1 MYAQV
6 IVILDELRDATARY
20 ATVGASPGIRDTFDR
35 DMEALRTKI
44 DNLQWE
50 VNRLDAENRR
60 LRDENADGSARVD
73 LEAELEQSKVE
84 VARMAE
90 RVKTCERQLEE
101 SARAAAE
108 TEQRATL
115 AEGQARSHEQTVQ
128 DLEATQTQLQEATE
142 ELRMTQQEV
151 AELQDLLEANKVQVH
166 TLTEELE
173 TKEQELGDIANR
185 AAREREDMELER
197 YRSMESVNEKWEAR
211 EQRLLNQLEE
221 IRRELADHKEQPNE
235 TGLSQQLAA
244 GQQRL
249 LLVSEKLQSC
259 EGAMEELRDENE
271 GLKLEREELR
281 AELTFI
287 HARVR
292 RLERASAK
300 TPDPGG
306 SEVVSE
312 PQTVEPR
319 MTAAGMDKTCESHM
333 LNMHQCSF
341 HLLGKVKPLYRTP
354 LDYRN

>member
-173 TKEQELGDIANR
+173 TREQELGDIANR

-259 EGAMEELRDENE
+259 EGAMEELSDENE
-271 GLKLEREELR
+271 GLKLESG
-281 AELTFI
+281 
-287 HARVR
+287 
-292 RLERASAK
+292 ERG
-300 TPDPGG
+300 TEG
-306 SEVVSE
+306 
-312 PQTVEPR
+312 
-319 MTAAGMDKTCESHM
+319 
-333 LNMHQCSF
+333 
-341 HLLGKVKPLYRTP
+341 
-354 LDYRN
+354 